1 MKSLGSKSKEL
12 YMKMLEHPTMNKGNN
27 KLPNS
32 EQSYKGKV
40 NVSRFRILLN
50 INGSLK
56 KIRQNHV

>member
-12 YMKMLEHPTMNKGNN
+12 DMKMLEHSTM
-27 KLPNS
+27 
-32 EQSYKGKV
+32 

-56 KIRQNHV
+56 KIRQNHA